1 MNRKSTLTYS
11 SLRILVGILLI
22 GFSGTCANASD
33 PVGKWKGEWKSGKT
47 GHRGPMRANIRQQP
61 DGTYKARFTG
71 RFAVIIPFTYQTE
84 LQPSIDSDGQL
95 HLRANKP
102 LGPIMGSYSMDSIV
116 SPSSLN
122 GSFRAAK
129 DVGTIQMRRVGG
141 E

>member
-1 MNRKSTLTYS
+1 MSFLLGLMIWGLVS
-11 SLRILVGILLI
+11 SSA
-22 GFSGTCANASD
+22 FASD

-47 GHRGPMRANIRQQP
+47 GHRGPMRANVRQQP

-84 LQPSIDSDGQL
+84 LQPSIDSNGQL

-102 LGPIMGSYSMDSIV
+102 LGPIMGSYSMDAVV
-116 SPSSLN
+116 SPSSLS

-129 DVGTIQMRRVGG
+129 DVGTIQMRRVSG